1 MKKITLLLIFMI
13 LVGCGGQ
20 VKNVH
25 IQPYESN
32 IYSDN
37 DMQEA
42 IAEIKTYFQKEFDD
56 CILKELKDVGDDS
69 LNQWQEYAT
78 RNQKDEVIVF
88 TSTFDVGN
96 KGGNGSLQP
105 NDTYYNWKWIL
116 ARNKEGNWEHI
127 DHGY

>member
-1 MKKITLLLIFMI
+1 MI
-13 LVGCGGQ
+13 VMLVGCGGQ

-32 IYSDN
+32 IYSDH

-42 IAEIKTYFQKEFDD
+42 IDEIKTYFQKEFDD
-56 CILKELKDVGDDS
+56 CILKELTYVGDDS

-88 TSTFDVGN
+88 TSTFDVGSH
-96 KGGNGSLQP
+96 GGNGALNP
-105 NDTYYNWKWIL
+105 NDTYHNWKWIL
-116 ARNKEGNWEHI
+116 GRNKEGNWEHI